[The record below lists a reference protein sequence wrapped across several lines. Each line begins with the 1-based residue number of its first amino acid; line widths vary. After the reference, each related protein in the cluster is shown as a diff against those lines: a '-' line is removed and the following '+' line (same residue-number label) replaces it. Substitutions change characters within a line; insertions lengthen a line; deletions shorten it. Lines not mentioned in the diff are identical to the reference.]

1 MYLLRVMRGFQTVL
15 VDCTHLLW
23 MVGSQKNLF
32 PFPYALE
39 RTTWQTHAIT
49 LVYGKKRSK
58 AAVTKTCFRLNQSVK
73 LLPDPINY
81 ASSGDQ
87 FLKDKAPVKVC
98 VQQRCTLNFAT
109 SRLGSD
115 VKIAAKASHYIK
127 KAPCHRIRSY
137 GASFVFFSEIPKFK
151 VKTKK
156 IQTTSKNAV

>member
-23 MVGSQKNLF
+23 RVGSQKNLF

-58 AAVTKTCFRLNQSVK
+58 AAVTKTCFRLSQSVK

-87 FLKDKAPVKVC
+87 FLKDKAPVKRVS
-98 VQQRCTLNFAT
+98 NNDAHSIFAT
-109 SRLGSD
+109 SRLL
-115 VKIAAKASHYIK
+115 
-127 KAPCHRIRSY
+127 SY
-137 GASFVFFSEIPKFK
+137 LP
-151 VKTKK
+151 
-156 IQTTSKNAV
+156 IQSITQVLVTSS